1 MLGGFGKALK
11 AASGATLLSKGANKL
26 GPKKTAA
33 LMTPLGG
40 LSMMAGGVG
49 LGSGPSGALTE
60 QRLRERRDAR
70 RQARKPRR
78 VTK

>member
-1 MLGGFGKALK
+1 MLGGITKAVKAATGVTLAGKAAK
-11 AASGATLLSKGANKL
+11 KL

-33 LMTPLGG
+33 LVAPLGG

-70 RQARKPRR
+70 RRARKPRG